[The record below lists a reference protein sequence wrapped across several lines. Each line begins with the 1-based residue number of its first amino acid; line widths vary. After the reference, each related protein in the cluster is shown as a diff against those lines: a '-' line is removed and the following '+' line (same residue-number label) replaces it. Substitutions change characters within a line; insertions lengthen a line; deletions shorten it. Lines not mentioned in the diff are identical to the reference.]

1 MIAGGIDMLAYRFET
16 KVSES
21 GLVKIP
27 QEILDKV
34 KDRFVEVVIL
44 QDESMNRKDKT
55 DFRHLRGKYKGYLST
70 TEEFS
75 RRKASEKEK
84 DL

>member
-1 MIAGGIDMLAYRFET
+1 MLAYRFET

-27 QEILDKV
+27 QEILDKI
-34 KDRFVEVVIL
+34 KHHSVEIVIL
-44 QDESMNRKDKT
+44 QDESMNGKT
-55 DFRHLRGKYKGYLST
+55 KGDFRHLRGKYKGYLST

-84 DL
+84 ER

>member
-1 MIAGGIDMLAYRFET
+1 MLAYRFET
-16 KVSES
+16 EVSES

-34 KDRFVEVVIL
+34 KNHFVEVVIL
-44 QDESMNRKDKT
+44 RSEPAVGNGKDNI
-55 DFRHLRGKYKGYLST
+55 RRLRGKYKGRLST

-75 RRKASEKEK
+75 RRKSAEKEK

>member
-1 MIAGGIDMLAYRFET
+1 MLAYRFET

-27 QEILDKV
+27 QEILDKI
-34 KDRFVEVVIL
+34 KDHFVEIVIL
-44 QDESMNRKDKT
+44 QSELTDQQRKT
-55 DFRHLRGKYKGYLST
+55 DIRSLMGKYKGYLST

-84 DL
+84 ER

>member
-1 MIAGGIDMLAYRFET
+1 MLAYRFET

-27 QEILDKV
+27 QEILDKI
-34 KDRFVEVVIL
+34 RHCSVEIVIL
-44 QDESMNRKDKT
+44 QDESMDRKDKT

-84 DL
+84 EL

>member
-1 MIAGGIDMLAYRFET
+1 MIGGIDMLAYKFET
-16 KVSES
+16 RISES

-34 KDRFVEVVIL
+34 KDHLVEVVIF
-44 QDESMNRKDKT
+44 QDESMSRKGKS

-84 DL
+84 EL